1 MLRLKWQMH
10 VTAICMSMQEDSR
23 VGGEGKGTGGEEDL
37 KPDQLVSA
45 VVQVDVHKIF
55 RVINVFPC

>member
-1 MLRLKWQMH
+1 
-10 VTAICMSMQEDSR
+10 MSMQEDSR